1 MPFDAYM
8 KITGPNVDGESTAT
22 DMVKYIE
29 IYSFSWGAHNP
40 TTVSPG
46 SSGLSGGRASVS
58 SFNCMKKTETSSAPL
73 FAACCGGTHYAK
85 VEVSLRKATGLT
97 GGQKV
102 FLKYTFEDVMVESIQ
117 WSGSSGGDDTPT
129 ESLSLAFAKLSIDYF
144 KQDEKTG
151 SMTKAGNATWDLT
164 KVSK

>member
-8 KITGPNVDGESTAT
+8 KITGPNVDGESTAK
-22 DMVKYIE
+22 DMEKYIE
-29 IYSFSWGAHNP
+29 IHSFSWGAHNP

-46 SSGLSGGRASVS
+46 SSGLSAGRASVS

-85 VEVSLRKATGLT
+85 VEVNLRKATGLD

-117 WSGSSGGDDTPT
+117 WSGSGGGDDTPT
-129 ESLSLAFAKLSIDYF
+129 ESVSLAFAKLSIDYF

-151 SMTKAGNATWDLT
+151 SMTKVGTATYDLT
-164 KVSK
+164 KVAK